1 MNWHSAADFFHMDG
15 YGFFVWGSYG
25 SALLWMLIEVGLARR
40 RHSQALLQL
49 SEKDVA

>member
-25 SALLWMLIEVGLARR
+25 SALLWMLVEVGLTRR
-40 RHSQALLQL
+40 RHARALHEVDL
-49 SEKDVA
+49 EDEA

>member
-25 SALLWMLIEVGLARR
+25 SALLWMLVEVGLARR
-40 RHSQALLQL
+40 RHARALH
-49 SEKDVA
+49 EVDVEDGA